1 MAMFYVSH
9 HPHHVICTF
18 FVTTGDDVPLSNTDL
33 LTSLKGTKDKFVTW
47 LVGASE
53 FLLSFGSL

>member
-1 MAMFYVSH
+1 MMAMFYVSH

-33 LTSLKGTKDKFVTW
+33 LTSLKGTKDKFFT
-47 LVGASE
+47 
-53 FLLSFGSL
+53 